1 MAETDKFVEEI
12 ISKLEQNLVVVKVE
26 KDRFRFTGLDVCAVK
41 DGINIFIEYYVMSL
55 EDVTDIRKANH
66 KEELT
71 KLDM

>member
-26 KDRFRFTGLDVCAVK
+26 KDRFRFTGLNVCAVK